1 MIITEK
7 EWERLNKRVADLEK
21 QIQSQPEKQ
30 EKASRKIREQLRES
44 FESYKRLISKKF
56 PY

>member
-1 MIITEK
+1 MVITEK